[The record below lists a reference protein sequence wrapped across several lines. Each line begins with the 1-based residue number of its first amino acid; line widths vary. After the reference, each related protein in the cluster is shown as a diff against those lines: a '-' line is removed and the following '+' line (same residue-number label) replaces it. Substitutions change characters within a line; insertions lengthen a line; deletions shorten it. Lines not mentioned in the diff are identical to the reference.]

1 MARWHD
7 LATWRGPSPNIS
19 EGKQTEVRG
28 LVVHI
33 AEGWYEGTISWQ
45 KNPSADVSSHF
56 IVSRAGKIAQ
66 MVDTADAAW
75 TQRSGNGEWL
85 SVECEGFTK
94 GNKRNP
100 GGWESLSDAQI
111 DAIARL
117 LLRCHTSYSVP
128 LQATSSA
135 TGRGLGHHSLGG
147 ESWGHLDCPGPPII
161 AQKPAIVQRALALKN
176 GDDEMQLT
184 DKITLIKDKAVPYSD
199 KEWSVGFTL
208 ASTNYYAVKV
218 HNALMVELAAAKKR
232 DEAILAKLA
241 GADTKSILEAVNKR
255 AAEDASRDAVLM
267 AEASAAVNAALP
279 SVQEIAAAVAAAV
292 DHDLD
297 TAAVEDALRR
307 VLGGVDDAGE

>member
-7 LATWRGPSPNIS
+7 IASWRGPSPNIS

-75 TQRSGNGEWL
+75 TQRSGNGEWM

-135 TGRGLGHHSLGG
+135 TGRGLGHHSMGG

-161 AQKPAIVQRALALKN
+161 AQKNTIVSRAQALKSGNAN
-176 GDDEMQLT
+176 GDNDMQT
-184 DKITLIKDKAVPYSD
+184 SD
-199 KEWSVGFTL
+199 KLPVTDWTEDKWGVKTL
-208 ASTNYYAVKV
+208 TVATALSHGYTFSRAASDNSARIIAEQK
-218 HNALMVELAAAKKR
+218 AARLR
-232 DEAILAKLA
+232 DEAILSAIK
-241 GADTKSILEAVNKR
+241 GVDTKGILARIDQR
-255 AAEDASRDAVLM
+255 AAEDAQRDAADAQRDGEILALIQKVGSGTVAADVVLD
-267 AEASAAVNAALP
+267 
-279 SVQEIAAAVAAAV
+279 EIAR
-292 DHDLD
+292 LI
-297 TAAVEDALRR
+297 TKPRE
-307 VLGGVDDAGE
+307 